1 MRHGKKR
8 AAALVDRVR
17 VPIRFSETDAMGVV
31 WHGNYVKFFEDGRE
45 SFGRNYGLEYL
56 RVYSLGYTIPIVD
69 LHCSYKKSL
78 TFGQEIIVE
87 TRYIPCEAA
96 KIEFDYIVY
105 EAESMEVIATGST
118 VQVFLNDKQEL
129 ELNNPAFYEEW
140 KKKWNID

>member
-1 MRHGKKR
+1 MRHGQKR
-8 AAALVDRVR
+8 AAVLVDRVR

-56 RVYSLGYTIPIVD
+56 RVYSLGYTSPIVD

-105 EAESMEVIATGST
+105 EAESMEVMATGST